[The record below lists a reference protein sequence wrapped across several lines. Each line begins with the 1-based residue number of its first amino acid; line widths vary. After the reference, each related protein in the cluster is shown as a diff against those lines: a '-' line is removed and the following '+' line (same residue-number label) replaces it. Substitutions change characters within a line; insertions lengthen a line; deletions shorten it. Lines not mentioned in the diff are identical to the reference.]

1 MFNIMLTSI
10 NIFPVYQMS
19 LYKNSD
25 SDRVA
30 YLSEIPGGVV
40 VTGLIIDVIL
50 QPVDPWIQ

>member
-1 MFNIMLTSI
+1 MFNIMLTSV